1 MPLQQPMILVSIFI
15 AVVTVA
21 LFQFNVPFAL
31 VVAVLLSGRLLLG
44 PFLISRFSGVSAAA
58 VSFRSIRGLRVVR
71 PNFQLEIDRLGFT
84 FHLLRRKANRRI
96 ELRFEGVR
104 LIVLH
109 AFAESSRPKR
119 RVSPWQVVRSRFRRT
134 TTQPA
139 INDKPS
145 DVSPPV
151 EWLFGFL
158 PDDWVRAIDTF
169 SRRWLRYTAQTAF
182 AFLIKVAPSLVSAIS
197 INFTSLQVVFS
208 DLDGASINL
217 GRASFGIALQLEVV
231 PELKMT
237 EEERVKLRDAKRL
250 ALSNRSWRER
260 MVGGVIRT
268 WEEAWKGTKGTG
280 TASVI
285 LEKLTVSRPHC
296 KLAKMDSDD
305 NCTPSTLTFADI
317 DLSAPDD
324 AVLHIPGETR
334 LFASCQFDPEAGGIA
349 EQSGQVGLSFSDVTI
364 FVDILLKLI
373 DEIKALR
380 PPAPPS
386 LMSSPLPSP
395 PSSPIPPPLISSV
408 GKRHIFVSNLLTS
421 RSDGPHLASPPYSI
435 LHQWSSQ

>member
-21 LFQFNVPFAL
+21 LSQFNVLFAL
-31 VVAVLLSGRLLLG
+31 IVAVLLSGRLLLG
-44 PFLISRFSGVSAAA
+44 PYLISRFSGVSAAA
-58 VSFRSIRGLRVVR
+58 VSFRSIRGLRIAR

-84 FHLLRRKANRRI
+84 FHLLRRQANRRI

-104 LIVLH
+104 LTVLH

-139 INDKPS
+139 TNDKPFH
-145 DVSPPV
+145 VSPAV
-151 EWLFGFL
+151 EWLFGFF
-158 PDDWVRAIDTF
+158 PDDWVQAIDAF
-169 SRRWLRYTAQTAF
+169 GRQWLRYIAQTAF
-182 AFLIKVAPSLVSAIS
+182 AFLIKAAPSLVSTIS
-197 INFTSLQVVFS
+197 INFTSLQIVFS
-208 DLDGASINL
+208 DLDGASVSL

-250 ALSNRSWRER
+250 AFSSRSWRER
-260 MVGGVIRT
+260 MVGGMVRT
-268 WEEAWKGTKGTG
+268 WESTWKGTKGTG
-280 TASVI
+280 SAFII

-296 KLAKMDSDD
+296 KLAKLSLDD
-305 NCTPSTLTFADI
+305 NCTPSTSAFADI
-317 DLSAPDD
+317 DLNAPDD

-349 EQSGQVGLSFSDVTI
+349 EHSGQLGLSFSDVTI
-364 FVDILLKLI
+364 FVDILLKLM

-380 PPAPPS
+380 PPPPPQS
-386 LMSSPLPSP
+386 MSSPLPSP
-395 PSSPIPPPLISSV
+395 PSSPIPLPLIPSV
-408 GKRHIFVSNLLTS
+408 GKRHI
-421 RSDGPHLASPPYSI
+421 
-435 LHQWSSQ
+435 

>member
-21 LFQFNVPFAL
+21 LSQFNVPFAL
-31 VVAVLLSGRLLLG
+31 IVAVLLSGRLLLG
-44 PFLISRFSGVSAAA
+44 PYLINRLFGVSAAA
-58 VSFRSIRGLRVVR
+58 VSFRSIRGLRVAR
-71 PNFQLEIDRLGFT
+71 PNFQLEIDRLGFA

-104 LIVLH
+104 LTVTH

-139 INDKPS
+139 INDKHF
-145 DVSPPV
+145 DVSPAV
-151 EWLFGFL
+151 EWLFGFF
-158 PDDWVRAIDTF
+158 PDDWVRAIDAF

-182 AFLIKVAPSLVSAIS
+182 AFLIKVAPSLVSTIS

-237 EEERVKLRDAKRL
+237 EEERVKLRGAKRL

-260 MVGGVIRT
+260 MVGSVVRT
-268 WEEAWKGTKGTG
+268 WETAWKGTKGTG
-280 TASVI
+280 TAFVI
-285 LEKLTVSRPHC
+285 LEKLTISRPHC
-296 KLAKMDSDD
+296 KLAKMGSDD
-305 NCTPSTLTFADI
+305 NCTPSTFPFADI
-317 DLSAPDD
+317 DFNAPDD

-349 EQSGQVGLSFSDVTI
+349 EHSGQVGLSFSDVTI
-364 FVDILLKLI
+364 FVDILLKLM
-373 DEIKALR
+373 DEIKSLR
-380 PPAPPS
+380 PPPPPQS
-386 LMSSPLPSP
+386 MSSPVPSP

-408 GKRHIFVSNLLTS
+408 GKCHIVVSNLLTS
-421 RSDGPHLASPPYSI
+421 HSDDPHLASPPYSI